1 MIYYVIIIYYIMINP
16 IIIMIN
22 ILGYYDNYDSWD
34 SWDNWVGSRMFLDP
48 GKEIQNWGNLL
59 LHIEYRIYVL
69 YDAHGD

>member
-1 MIYYVIIIYYIMINP
+1 
-16 IIIMIN
+16 MIN

-59 LHIEYRIYVL
+59 LHMEYRIYVL

>member
-1 MIYYVIIIYYIMINP
+1 MIYYVIIIYFIINP

-59 LHIEYRIYVL
+59 LHMEYRIYVL